1 MQTALITNG
10 KLFQLPG
17 PPHEQQCFATDIL
30 QARKGLKSALF
41 RTQNLKATL
50 STTKLNQIV
59 SSYDSIQQF
68 AFTSWANY
76 FLKGR
81 DLCISDLTVDLSDGV
96 LLINLL
102 EVLAQTKLS
111 RFNAHPK
118 LRIQRLS
125 NLNVALNFLKESK
138 VSLVNIGA
146 EDVERGNMKMVLGLL
161 WKLILHYQIK
171 QPVEQCQLS
180 AGTPCEL
187 RNVKSP
193 QSDLLG
199 FVNKQISPYKVGHV
213 SNFTS
218 DFTSG
223 VVLSALTDS
232 LSPGIIKVEENTDP
246 LVRIIAAVAT
256 AEREF
261 GIPVVIAPMD
271 IVKSPQEHSMM
282 TYVSFFL
289 RHLQEQEN
297 RRVLLP
303 PGQLPKFSIGDCVLV
318 SMPHDV
324 PSVGK
329 VKDYMGMGRYYIDYP
344 DGTSDLMVS
353 EADLALFE
361 EDQEQSQDM
370 EEEKKEH
377 TLNLSGFRMAPM
389 DPTKK
394 SYEITVGC
402 THLVKTAWKGKADPC
417 VGLFEKDA
425 DGNLLLVDTTEC
437 IPDEH
442 DPVFQ
447 SALTVHY
454 DSSTD
459 QQKEFRVIV
468 WDARGAEK
476 TDGSKKTLQP
486 TDQDMIGYADV
497 WLSRVIEQSED
508 INTQGMVYCM
518 LRSPNSK
525 QEKKLKQR
533 NTSVN
538 LSLKHR
544 GLRQAVFNTVP
555 KSSNRKGDKF
565 HVRAT
570 LTGYQGKNPLVA
582 VFEGNTL
589 LSQTEFVLNAR
600 SESVTF
606 SKQLLLYIDSSK
618 PDWQE
623 RKLRFCVYGV
633 GSFDKKELRKRERV
647 VVPVCCEDNLLA
659 FRDATVR
666 EITQFLKS
674 GRRGIDLDTLFPA
687 DEKVALI
694 HEDHAKKR
702 RRSSLRRSSLQ
713 TCGSLSLRGFL
724 EPEMHEVSFVNVLEP
739 ELASKIS
746 SYPEVELEVG
756 FACSNLFA
764 LDFTDACD
772 PVLAFFESSRD
783 GDWAMV
789 GHTEWAK
796 SEHHPTFAETM
807 RIAGPGS
814 AQTQKRSYRV
824 NVYDVDMPKLAENKQ
839 MMGCSAAVPVVSA
852 LDSNL
857 AAEKQLVGVAYFTW
871 EQLLEHART
880 HKDLTLNL
888 SFPTAKIGQTDAKDV
903 AEDWYKIKRLADKKS
918 TVTIIGKVTGKC
930 RVTSRASPSA

>member
-10 KLFQLPG
+10 QLLQLPG
-17 PPHEQQCFATDIL
+17 PPHEKQLCFATDIL
-30 QARKGLKSALF
+30 QARKSLRSALF
-41 RTQNLKATL
+41 RDPKLKTAPPTANL
-50 STTKLNQIV
+50 NRDV
-59 SSYDSIQQF
+59 SSYDSVQQF

-76 FLKGR
+76 FLKDR
-81 DLCISDLTVDLSDGV
+81 DLCITDLTVDLSDGV

-102 EVLAQTKLS
+102 EVLSVTKLP

-125 NLNVALNFLKESK
+125 NLNVALNFLKEAK
-138 VSLVNIGA
+138 LNLVNIGA
-146 EDVERGNMKMVLGLL
+146 GDIERGNMKIVLGLL
-161 WKLILHYQIK
+161 WTLILHYQIK
-171 QPVEQCQLS
+171 PAEQRQPS
-180 AGTPCEL
+180 ACEL
-187 RNVKSP
+187 RSIKSP
-193 QSDLLG
+193 QSDLLD
-199 FVNKQISPYKVGHV
+199 FVNKQISPYNVNNV

-218 DFTSG
+218 DFSSG

-232 LSPGIIKVEENTDP
+232 LSPGIIKVAENTDP
-246 LVRIIAAVAT
+246 LTRIETAVAT

-261 GIPVVIAPMD
+261 GIPVVIAPVD

-289 RHLQEQEN
+289 RHIQEQEH
-297 RRVLLP
+297 RRVLFP
-303 PGQLPKFSIGDCVLV
+303 PGQLPKFLIGDRVLV

-324 PSVGK
+324 PSVGS
-329 VKDYMGMGRYYIDYP
+329 VKDYMGMGRYFIEYP

-353 EADLALFE
+353 EADLALFK
-361 EDQEQSQDM
+361 EDQEQS
-370 EEEKKEH
+370 EEIKEEKEH

-437 IPDEH
+437 IPGEH

-447 SALTVHY
+447 NTLTVHY

-468 WDARGAEK
+468 WDARGTEK
-476 TDGSKKTLQP
+476 KDGSKKILQP

-497 WLSRVIEQSED
+497 WLSRVIEQSDD

-538 LSLKHR
+538 LSLQHR

-555 KSSNRKGDKF
+555 KSRTRKGDKF
-565 HVRAT
+565 HVRVT

-582 VFEGNTL
+582 VFDGNTL

-606 SKQLLLYIDSSK
+606 SKQLLLYIDTSQA
-618 PDWQE
+618 DWQE

-633 GSFDKKELRKRERV
+633 GSLDKKELRNRQRV
-647 VVPVCCEDNLLA
+647 VVPVCEDHLLGI
-659 FRDATVR
+659 RDVTVR

-674 GRRGIDLDTLFPA
+674 GRRGIDLDTLFPT
-687 DEKVALI
+687 DKDSLT
-694 HEDHAKKR
+694 HEDHLKKR

-739 ELASKIS
+739 EPASKS
-746 SYPEVELEVG
+746 SSFEAELEVG

-789 GHTEWAK
+789 GHTEWVK

-807 RIAGPGS
+807 RVAGPM
-814 AQTQKRSYRV
+814 QTQNRSYRV

-871 EQLLEHART
+871 EQLLKHALT
-880 HKDLTLNL
+880 GKDLSLNL

-918 TVTIIGKVTGKC
+918 TVTITSKVI
-930 RVTSRASPSA
+930 TSHISSHASPSA